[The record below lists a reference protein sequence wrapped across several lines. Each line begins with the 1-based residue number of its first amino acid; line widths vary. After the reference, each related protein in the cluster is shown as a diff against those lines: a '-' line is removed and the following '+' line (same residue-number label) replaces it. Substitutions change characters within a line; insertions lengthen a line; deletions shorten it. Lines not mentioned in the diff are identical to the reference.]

1 MFESMQRFAQRT
13 GLGYPLIRQMCREN
27 KLPFVQVG
35 QKKMICVEKALA
47 QLEAAAEQ
55 NTKAC

>member
-1 MFESMQRFAQRT
+1 MFESMMKFAQRT

>member
-13 GLGYPLIRQMCREN
+13 GLSYQLIRQMCREN

-35 QKKMICVEKALA
+35 QKRMICVEKAIARLE
-47 QLEAAAEQ
+47 EAAGRNIAG
-55 NTKAC
+55 

>member
-55 NTKAC
+55 NASA

>member
-13 GLGYPLIRQMCREN
+13 GLSYQLIRQMCQEN

-35 QKKMICVEKALA
+35 QKKMICIEKAIA
-47 QLEAAAEQ
+47 RLEETAGQNVAE
-55 NTKAC
+55 

>member
-1 MFESMQRFAQRT
+1 MFESMMRFAQRT

-47 QLEAAAEQ
+47 QLEAVAEQ

>member
-1 MFESMQRFAQRT
+1 MFESMMRFAQRT

-55 NTKAC
+55 NASA

>member
-13 GLGYPLIRQMCREN
+13 GLSYQLIRQMCREN

-35 QKKMICVEKALA
+35 QKRMICVEKAIA
-47 QLEAAAEQ
+47 QLEEAAGRNIAG
-55 NTKAC
+55 